1 MPWRQLR
8 VVVPADVAEP
18 LAEVLSAAGA
28 LAVSLEDAG
37 DEPLFEPAPDT
48 TPLWT
53 DTAVT
58 GLLAAETDIAAIRT
72 AVAHTFGAVA
82 ETWRWREDTLP
93 DQDWARVW
101 LTQFKPLD
109 FGNGLWVC
117 PSWEPPPVPTATNV
131 VLDPGCAFGTGHHA
145 TTAMCLEWLSRTPVA
160 GAHVIDYGCGSGI
173 LAIAALKRG
182 AASAVGVDIDAEA
195 LAISRANAHAND
207 VAARYDAQLAQDF
220 GTQRAGDVVFANILA
235 GPLVALAPLLTSLV
249 APRGVLVLSG
259 MLTSQVAE
267 VRAAYAADFAFG
279 VTKRGEWA
287 AIVAH
292 RRPSH
297 ATTHAMS

>member
-8 VVVPADVAEP
+8 VVVAAEVAEP
-18 LAEVLSAAGA
+18 LADLLSAAGA

-48 TPLWT
+48 TPLWS

-58 GLLAAETDIAAIRT
+58 ALLAAETDIAALYQ
-72 AVAHTFGAVA
+72 AVADAFGA
-82 ETWRWREDTLP
+82 ETRNWTWRQHALA

-117 PSWEPPPVPTATNV
+117 PSWETPPAPDATNV
-131 VLDPGCAFGTGHHA
+131 ILDPGCAFGTGHHA
-145 TTAMCLEWLSRTPVA
+145 TTALCLEWLSRESVA

-182 AASAVGVDIDAEA
+182 AATAVGVDIDAEA
-195 LAISRANAHAND
+195 LAISRANAAINA
-207 VAARYDAQLAQDF
+207 VAARYEASLASDF
-220 GTQRAGDVVFANILA
+220 VVARTGDVVFANILA
-235 GPLVALAPLLTSLV
+235 GPLVALAPLLTALV
-249 APRGVLVLSG
+249 APRGVLILSG

-267 VRAAYAADFAFG
+267 VSAAYAPTFALA
-279 VTKRGEWA
+279 VSTRGEWA
-287 AIVAH
+287 LIAA
-292 RRPSH
+292 RRLPSMV
-297 ATTHAMS
+297 TT